1 MRVRIGIV
9 VLTVL
14 AIAASA
20 AAQARG
26 NVATINDLYCSG
38 VVRAQTMP
46 RDTHIISGEDSYVMT
61 GYRQGDKVFINR
73 GSSHGTNVG
82 DEFMVM
88 REAKDRSPVKWFR
101 GQGTLMRAMG
111 RLWTDVGRV
120 KVTEVRSNVSIAEVV
135 FTCDM
140 LQRGDTIRPFAA
152 MSSPAFPEGPIDRFG
167 QATGKSV
174 GMVVFAK
181 NYGQMVG
188 TYDIVYVNL
197 GSSQGVSVGDHI
209 RVFRY
214 QNTTHEV
221 PYRPRGTAY
230 QLWGWGST
238 PLRYTWGD
246 LPREVLAHGVVLRV
260 GENAAT
266 VLLTNSLKDIYLGD
280 YVELK

>member
-1 MRVRIGIV
+1 MRARIGML
-9 VLTVL
+9 VLTLL
-14 AIAASA
+14 ATAVSG

-26 NVATINDLYCSG
+26 AAATPNDLYCSG
-38 VVRAQTMP
+38 VVRTQPVP
-46 RDTHIISGEDSYVMT
+46 RDTHIISGEDSYAMT
-61 GYRQGDKVFINR
+61 GYAQGDKVFINR
-73 GSSHGTNVG
+73 GSSHGTSVG
-82 DEFMVM
+82 DEFTVI
-88 REAKDRSPVKWFR
+88 RQVKDTSPTTWFR
-101 GQGTLMRAMG
+101 GQGTLKRAMG
-111 RLWTDVGRV
+111 HLWQDVGRV
-120 KVTEVRSNVSIAEVV
+120 KVSEVRSSVSIAEVT

-152 MSSPAFPEGPIDRFG
+152 MSSPAFPEGPIDAFG
-167 QATGKSV
+167 QPTGKSV
-174 GMVVFAK
+174 GMVVFSK
-181 NYGQMVG
+181 SYGQMVG

-197 GSSQGVSVGDHI
+197 GSAQGVKEGDHV
-209 RVFRY
+209 RLFRY
-214 QNTTHEV
+214 QNSTHEV

-266 VLLTNSLKDIYLGD
+266 VLLTSSLKDIYLGD